1 MVLVGALVCVLLA
14 SSPALS
20 KKKKAAPTLTPT
32 LTPTPTPTPEVKV
45 WNFDQDKAG
54 AVPTGW
60 KAIEGDWQV
69 IPDPS
74 APSQP
79 NTFGLPE
86 GRMMSTLLH
95 ALNYYP
101 IAIEDEA
108 PDYGDFTLE
117 VSFKAAGGRF
127 DCSGGIIFRYVDAS
141 NFYVLSQGCPDD
153 FFTLTRVSNGTASV
167 LQQKIVPTDKDVWYK
182 IKVIAYGDHFMCYND
197 NKMVYD
203 FNDNKIAKGKI
214 GLWASDDSQ
223 ARFDN
228 VTITLPLGGPAAGG
242 GAAAAPAEA
251 ASPTTAP
258 SEPASAEPS
267 TSAAVPSAAAG
278 SPPPLPH

>member
-1 MVLVGALVCVLLA
+1 MVSVGALVCVLML

-20 KKKKAAPTLTPT
+20 KKKKPQPTLTPT

-45 WNFDQDKAG
+45 WNFDQDKADTV
-54 AVPTGW
+54 ASGW
-60 KAIEGDWQV
+60 KAIEGDWTV

-86 GRMMSTLLH
+86 GRMMSTLIH

-101 IAIEDEA
+101 IAIESDA

-117 VSFKAAGGRF
+117 ASFKSAGGRF
-127 DCSGGIIFRYVDAS
+127 DCSGGIIFRYVDSS
-141 NFYVLSQGCPDD
+141 NYYVLSQGCPSD
-153 FFTLTRVSNGTASV
+153 FFTLTRVSNGAPSV
-167 LQQKIVPTDKDVWYK
+167 LQQKVVPTDKDVWYK
-182 IKVIAYGDHFMCYND
+182 IKVVAEGDHFTCYSD
-197 NKMVYD
+197 NKMVFD

-228 VTITLPLGGPAAGG
+228 VTITLPLAGAGG
-242 GAAAAPAEA
+242 GEAAPAEA
-251 ASPTTAP
+251 ASPAAAP
-258 SEPASAEPS
+258 SEPSAPEPS
-267 TSAAVPSAAAG
+267 APAAVPSAAAG